1 VFPDGFLGTR
11 ADLLTDLITVGY
23 GVIPLALY
31 LSSLLARRG
40 AHRLHRNLQCS
51 LLGLLTVI
59 LILFEVNIRMRGGS
73 EALFVSSSF
82 AETPLL
88 RIILLGHL
96 AIAIST
102 YLAWS
107 ALTVVSWRR
116 FETSLPGRFSVFHR
130 RAGMAVIFGNVATA
144 ITGIILYVVGFVL

>member
-40 AHRLHRNLQCS
+40 ARRLHRNLQCA
-51 LLGLLTVI
+51 LLVLLTVI
-59 LILFEVNIRMRGGS
+59 LILFEANIRMRGGS
-73 EALFVSSSF
+73 DALFVSSSF
-82 AETPLL
+82 AATPLL
-88 RIILLGHL
+88 RFVLLSHL

-102 YLAWS
+102 YLAWL

-116 FETSLPGRFSVFHR
+116 FESSLPGGFSGFHR
-130 RAGMAVIFGNVATA
+130 RAGIAVILGNLATA
-144 ITGIILYVVGFVL
+144 MTGILLYVVGFVL